1 MASISSFQSSFIID
15 LSPEEFVQLPNPPRL
30 IDVRSSFEYA
40 MFHAPNAINLSLQ
53 RILMGM
59 FPGLRNWVLPQWF
72 QDLPKNEPIAVICLT
87 AHRSPVAAKQIAKA
101 GFSKIFNVT
110 GGMMEWRRLG
120 LTTCT
125 GKQAA

>member
-40 MFHAPNAINLSLQ
+40 MFHAPNTINLSLQ

-87 AHRSPVAAKQIAKA
+87 AHRSPIAAKQIAKA

>member
-1 MASISSFQSSFIID
+1 MASISSFQSGFFID
-15 LSPEEFVQLPNPPRL
+15 LSPEEFAQLPKPPRL

-40 MFHAPNAINLSLQ
+40 MFHAPNAINLSLP

-59 FPGLRNWVLPQWF
+59 FPGLRNWFLPQWF
-72 QDLPKNEPIAVICLT
+72 QDLSKDEPIAVICLT
-87 AHRSPVAAKQIAKA
+87 AHRSPIAARQLAKA
-101 GFSKIFNVT
+101 GFTKIFNIT
-110 GGMMEWRRLG
+110 GGMMQWRRLG